1 MPDWD
6 EKYRAAPAGLFGP
19 GPNEY
24 LREVVARSD
33 FAARS
38 ALFLA
43 DGDGR
48 NSRWLAKRG
57 RAVAAVDISD
67 VATRNAH
74 ALDAAAMVTVARTVA
89 DIETWQPPTGRRYDA
104 VFILYLQGP
113 AALRS
118 RALHLGWQ
126 ALASGG
132 WIVIEGF
139 AKAPTCG
146 AVGPPSPD
154 HRYDLDEIAGALPG
168 HCVVEA
174 LAGRVRLN
182 EGARH
187 RGEAEVVRFVGRKP

>member
-1 MPDWD
+1 MPNWD
-6 EKYRAAPAGLFGP
+6 EKYGATPAGLFGP

-33 FAARS
+33 FAART

-48 NSRWLAKRG
+48 NSRWLAKQG
-57 RAVAAVDISD
+57 LAVAAVDISA
-67 VATRNAH
+67 VATRNAQ
-74 ALDAAAMVTVARTVA
+74 ALDADAAVTVTRSVA
-89 DIETWQPPTGRRYDA
+89 DIETWLPPAGRRYDA
-104 VFILYLQGP
+104 VFIFYLQGP

-118 RALHLGWQ
+118 CALRLGWRAL
-126 ALASGG
+126 APGG
-132 WIVIEGF
+132 WIVVEGF
-139 AKAPTCG
+139 AKGQTRE

-154 HRYDLDEIAGALPG
+154 HRYGLDEIAGALPG
-168 HCVVEA
+168 HSVVEA

-187 RGEAEVVRFVGRKP
+187 RGEAEVVRFVGCKP